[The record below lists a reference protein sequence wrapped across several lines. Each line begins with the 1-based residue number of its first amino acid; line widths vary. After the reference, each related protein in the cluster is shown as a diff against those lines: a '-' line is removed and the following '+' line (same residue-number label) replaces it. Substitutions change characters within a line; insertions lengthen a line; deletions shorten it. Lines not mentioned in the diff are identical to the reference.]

1 MILQFELQTTSTARH
16 IEVNIQEFVIAG
28 WAGRDRHAIEH
39 HIEELAAIGVPRPS
53 RVPLFYRVD
62 AHQLTQEPRIQVVG
76 NGSSGEVETFVFM
89 HEGELCVSITSDHT
103 DRKLETVSV
112 ALSKQACAKP
122 VGRVA
127 WRYADLAEYWDELEI
142 RSSIQEQGKPVEYQH
157 GKVASLQHPLD
168 LIAAY
173 TDGKG
178 LAPHCAMSCGTV
190 ATIGQIRPAN
200 SFEMSLHDLRRQRVI
215 RHRYDVDFLPE
226 VA

>member
-1 MILQFELQTTSTARH
+1 MILHFELQTESSHR
-16 IEVNIQEFVIAG
+16 NISVDIKEFVIAG

-62 AHQLTQEPRIQVVG
+62 SHQLTQDTRIQVVG

-112 ALSKQACAKP
+112 ALSKQVCAKP

-127 WRYADLAEYWDELEI
+127 WRYADLAAYWDELVIHSAITED
-142 RSSIQEQGKPVEYQH
+142 GKPVDYQQ

-173 TDGKG
+173 TDGKPLPSG
-178 LAPHCAMSCGTV
+178 CAMSCGTV
-190 ATIGQIRPAN
+190 ATIGQIRPAEA
-200 SFEMSLHDLRRQRVI
+200 FEMSLHDHRRQRVI

>member
-1 MILQFELQTTSTARH
+1 MMLHFELQTDSTPRA
-16 IEVNIQEFVIAG
+16 IEVDIKQFVIAG

-39 HIEELAAIGVPRPS
+39 HIEELAAIGVQRPS
-53 RVPLFYRVD
+53 QVPLFYRVD
-62 AHQLTQEPRIQVVG
+62 SHQLTQESKIQVVG
-76 NGSSGEVETFVFM
+76 GGSSGEVETFVFM

-112 ALSKQACAKP
+112 ALSKQVCAKP

-127 WRYADLAEYWDELEI
+127 WRYADVADYWDELEI
-142 RSSIQEQGKPVEYQH
+142 HSSILENGKPVDYQK

-173 TDGKG
+173 QDGNR
-178 LAPHCAMSCGTV
+178 LPVDCAMSCGTV
-190 ATIGQIRPAN
+190 ATIGQIRPSTA
-200 SFEMSLHDLRRQRVI
+200 FEMSLHDHRRQRVI
-215 RHRYDVDFLPE
+215 RHRYDVEFLPE

>member
-1 MILQFELQTTSTARH
+1 MILHFELQTESSHRS
-16 IEVNIQEFVIAG
+16 IEVDIQEFVIAG

-62 AHQLTQEPRIQVVG
+62 SHQLTQEAHIQVVG

-89 HEGELCVSITSDHT
+89 HDGELCVSITSDHT

-127 WRYADLAEYWDELEI
+127 WRYADLADDWDELEI
-142 RSSIQEQGKPVEYQH
+142 HSSIVEHGKSVDYQK

-173 TDGKG
+173 TEGKG
-178 LAPHCAMSCGTV
+178 LPAHCAMSCGTV
-190 ATIGQIRPAN
+190 ATIGQIRPAS
-200 SFEMSLHDLRRQRVI
+200 SFEMSLHDHRRQRVI